1 MRTNETKPTVIVVA
15 NRPRIF
21 RELLHRALADSS
33 ERFQV
38 LEVGAEAEL
47 AKTLKTIKA
56 DWLIVSTDDDHTLS
70 NQTQS
75 VLNAQPSLSAVAVS
89 PDGNRIEVLEASR
102 SGRARRVYH
111 NISLA
116 ELVSVLSTTP
126 YAVTS

>member
-38 LEVGAEAEL
+38 LEVGLESDL
-47 AKTLKTIKA
+47 SKTLRAIKA
-56 DWLIVSTDDDHTLS
+56 DWLIVTTDDDHTLS
-70 NQTQS
+70 NQVQS

-89 PDGNRIEVLEASR
+89 PDGNRVEVLEASR